1 MRRST
6 IALALLVACGG
17 DKDTADKG
25 GGGTAGT
32 ASETAVTQRAVDVSP
47 LPLGVANPADLSYVY
62 GKGAG
67 TFKRALDAAEK
78 KDWAAARS
86 AAEETLQKDATHLDA
101 HHVLAVALAQQ
112 GEYEKSLE
120 HLRIALAGDW
130 TRWGADL
137 AKTPDLEPLVS
148 SPLGGK
154 LTEMLTAYRDEFAKR
169 ARGGLLVVARRA
181 PFKAPEPEPV
191 DPKSK
196 KKKPVDLRL
205 SSRAEV
211 FAYDVQL
218 QRYLRLTQ
226 TGFQVLAFLPSPS
239 GDEIAYVS
247 ATRLAP
253 TADGDTA
260 GAVLAK
266 AEVGTVQLASA
277 ELKNNTASFTAARAL
292 AVEYRTGD
300 QLIAAVTPAKG
311 AEKTFSI
318 ERATGKTKPAPAA
331 APDARRLV
339 VRYEEIALAAP
350 PEAGVAADWVA
361 DTGTHSESRVTAEE
375 FMLDPSKQRV
385 QLPAGQA
392 ALGSTTVWSADRS
405 RLAFATAA
413 DPCAADAATRQA
425 ALYVVDAESGK
436 LKHVASSE
444 RAFMPRFVDAALLAY
459 QDDEGAIHLYDAAAA
474 RETARLATRGE
485 LGMLGVQ
492 SQRGRVCWSK
502 GVAPATPATASPGPP
517 PPPDT
522 PPTPPARPVDAG
534 NP

>member
-1 MRRST
+1 MRRSAM
-6 IALALLVACGG
+6 ALAAALVAACGS

-32 ASETAVTQRAVDVSP
+32 AAGTAVTQRAVDVSP

-78 KDWAAARS
+78 KDWTTARS

-130 TRWGADL
+130 TRWGAEL
-137 AKTPDLEPLVS
+137 ERSPDLEPLVS
-148 SPLGGK
+148 SPLGAK

-191 DPKSK
+191 DPTPPTK
-196 KKKPVDLRL
+196 KKKVKPADLRL

-239 GDEIAYVS
+239 GDEIAYVA

-253 TADGDTA
+253 PADGDTA
-260 GAVLAK
+260 GAVFAK

-277 ELKNNTASFTAARAL
+277 ELKNNTASFPGARAL

-300 QLIAAVTPAKG
+300 QLIAAVTAAKG
-311 AEKTFSI
+311 GEKTFSI

-331 APDARRLV
+331 TPDARRLV

-350 PEAGVAADWVA
+350 PEAGVAADWA
-361 DTGTHSESRVTAEE
+361 PDTGTAEE

-413 DPCAADAATRQA
+413 DPCAADAITRQA

-436 LKHVASSE
+436 LKHVASGE

-502 GVAPATPATASPGPP
+502 GVAPAPSAPPSSDQPAAPP
-517 PPPDT
+517 PAA
-522 PPTPPARPVDAG
+522 PTQPSRPVDAG